1 MISYSLAELK
11 TVYSSYGR
19 FRGGVDVLELMQM
32 VKRCC
37 KWVQFS
43 FSTVY
48 TFLDKIVRMIDSE
61 KSFHTGGIIFHGYHY
76 IRISVLTDTP
86 GETGL
91 VGLLVGRELVS
102 LQSEALKRVIT
113 T

>member
-19 FRGGVDVLELMQM
+19 FGGGVDVLELMQM

-61 KSFHTGGIIFHGYHY
+61 KSFHTGIIFHGYHY
-76 IRISVLTDTP
+76 IRISVLTDPKCAPLFDIIVKTSIWDDDIFP
-86 GETGL
+86 I
-91 VGLLVGRELVS
+91 S
-102 LQSEALKRVIT
+102 
-113 T
+113 